1 MWAVVPLKN
10 PAEAKQRLASVL
22 TNAER
27 AALMLA
33 MIEDVLMALKGANG
47 LDGIL
52 IVSRAPQAQLFA
64 RRLDIDTFAEALGAD
79 LSEAVQAAGGYLMAK
94 RDVTGTL
101 IVPGDLPLITSA
113 DVEAVLDQHDQITL
127 VPDLEGDG
135 TNCIVSSPPN
145 LIRYRFDGH
154 SFKPHLDAAYAI
166 GITPRI
172 VRNDHFGLD
181 IDSPDDLRTMI
192 SRLAERSGPSATR
205 TYIESS
211 DIASRLMRPHNASTA
226 V

>member
-10 PAEAKQRLASVL
+10 PAEAKQRLSSVL

-27 AALMLA
+27 ASLMLA
-33 MIEDVLMALKGANG
+33 MVEDVILALKGARG

-52 IVSRAPQAQLFA
+52 LVSRAPVARELAQRHLIE
-64 RRLDIDTFAEALGAD
+64 LYNESPTAD
-79 LSEAVQAAGGYLMAK
+79 LSEAVQAAGGYLVVNRGA
-94 RDVTGTL
+94 TGTL
-101 IVPGDLPLITSA
+101 IVPGDVPLITA
-113 DVEAVLDQHDQITL
+113 RDVEIVLEQHDQMTL

-135 TNCIVSSPPN
+135 TNCIVSTPPN

-154 SFKPHLDAAYAI
+154 SFKPHLEAAYGI

-172 VRNDHFGLD
+172 VRNDHIGLD
-181 IDSPDDLRTMI
+181 VDSPDDLRTLI
-192 SRLAERSGPSATR
+192 ALLSPSATR

-211 DIASRLMRPHNASTA
+211 DIASRLAGAHNASTA
-226 V
+226 L

>member
-10 PAEAKQRLASVL
+10 PAEAKQRLATVL
-22 TNAER
+22 STAER
-27 AALMLA
+27 ASLMLA
-33 MIEDVLMALKGANG
+33 MVEDVISALAAARG
-47 LDGIL
+47 LRGIL
-52 IVSRAPQAQLFA
+52 IVSRAPEAREIA
-64 RRLDIDTFAEALGAD
+64 RRHRIDCYSEASGAD

-94 RDVTGTL
+94 REVTGTL
-101 IVPGDLPLITSA
+101 IVPGDVPLITAA

-135 TNCIVSSPPN
+135 TNCIVSTPPN

-154 SFKPHLDAAYAI
+154 SFKPHLEAAYGI

-181 IDSPDDLRTMI
+181 IDSPDDLRSMI
-192 SRLAERSGPSATR
+192 ARLLPSATR